1 MSTKNSSFDI
11 EIPDEY
17 HLLIMMAIIHK
28 FGVRRFITHFIH
40 VIYTYIDKIDQ
51 ISRCFASAHTNSEY
65 AVGNVKGKQLITGAN
80 APVINSSFQDN
91 VVMNISV
98 KIFSFVWK
106 PAAWTCPPSQYFLH
120 MKETSIPV
128 SSLEYM
134 EYLH

>member
-1 MSTKNSSFDI
+1 MSKKNSSFDI

-80 APVINSSFQDN
+80 APVINPYEG
-91 VVMNISV
+91 NINSRFFIGIHGV
-98 KIFSFVWK
+98 SPLIIFTVIMIYTDGIVIFDTISK
-106 PAAWTCPPSQYFLH
+106 
-120 MKETSIPV
+120 
-128 SSLEYM
+128 
-134 EYLH
+134 